1 MSVRMSTSQ
10 LYSRGLNPMLDLQKA
25 VSKTQEQISTN
36 KRVLT
41 PADDPIAATRILQLN
56 QELAG
61 LDQYNNSLSTLN
73 SGLQREESA
82 LGGVSDLIQRA
93 QELIGQSGNGAL
105 DKDQRGYIAVELQAV
120 VDGMAQFMNSRDAGG
135 EYLFSGFQ
143 GSEQP
148 FVKDAEGRYQ
158 YHGDQGQRFI
168 QVGPVTSVAANDSGH
183 DVFMNVPSASP
194 TVKSS
199 ASASNQAQP
208 PAGISRA
215 VIRDQ
220 AAFDDFYPESV
231 VIEFKPASEINP
243 PGLNYTITQVSDG
256 RVLAENQPFTSG
268 RDIEVAGMSF
278 RIDGRPAEG
287 DSFKLESSNQK
298 GLLEGLEDYI
308 ADLQRLGNSPG
319 DQEKL
324 TQSMENTINN
334 LNKAQD
340 KLIKTTS
347 AIGARLN
354 QVDAAKSSNEDFELV
369 VRTTLSELSDLD
381 YAKAISQLTQESF
394 VLEAAQTTF
403 TKITR
408 MSLFNLI

>member
-10 LYSRGLNPMLDLQKA
+10 LFSRGLNPMLDIQQQ

-61 LDQYNNSLSTLN
+61 LGQYNSSLSTLN
-73 SGLQREESA
+73 SRLQREESA
-82 LGGVSDLIQRA
+82 LGSVSDLIQRA

-105 DKDQRGYIAVELQAV
+105 GHDQRKYIAVELQAV
-120 VDGMAQFMNSRDAGG
+120 VDGMAQFMNARDAGG

-143 GSEQP
+143 GTEQP

-158 YHGDQGQRFI
+158 YQGDQGQRFI
-168 QVGPVTSVAANDSGH
+168 QVGPVTAVAANDSGH
-183 DVFMNVPSASP
+183 DVFMNVPSATP
-194 TVKSS
+194 TVNSS
-199 ASASNQAQP
+199 ASDSNQGQP
-208 PAGISRA
+208 PASISR
-215 VIRDQ
+215 VSVRDQ

-231 VIEFKPASEINP
+231 VIDFRPADEINP

-256 RVLAENQPFTSG
+256 RVLAQNAEFASG
-268 RDIEVAGMSF
+268 RDIQVAGMSF
-278 RIDGRPAEG
+278 RIEGRPAAG

-308 ADLQRLGNSPG
+308 ADLQRLGNSTG
-319 DQEKL
+319 EREQL
-324 TQSMENTINN
+324 ALSLENTINN
-334 LNKAQD
+334 LGKGQD
-340 KLIKTTS
+340 QLIKTTS

-354 QVDAAKSSNEDFELV
+354 QVDATQASNEDFELV

-381 YAKAISQLTQESF
+381 YAKAISQLSQESF
-394 VLEAAQTTF
+394 VLEAAQTSF
-403 TKITR
+403 TRITR